1 MHMADAMFILSYE
14 EEEEKKRKRRQ
25 EELEGLYS
33 MEKKY
38 VFVLTYNFDSD
49 IFAESFDGRE
59 EAEERLNAVLEEEL
73 DTVRRECGFGPVVI
87 TQDSGDVELIYTSKE
102 KWEQAVQEGNGQ
114 QRVFDAA
121 RYLIVE
127 I

>member
-1 MHMADAMFILSYE
+1 MDMMETMFILSYE

-25 EELEGLYS
+25 EELEELYS

-38 VFVLTYNFDSD
+38 VFILTYNFDSS
-49 IFAESFDGRE
+49 IFAESFESKE
-59 EAEERLNAVLEEEL
+59 EAEDKLKAVLEEEL
-73 DTVRRECGFGPVVI
+73 DTVKRECGYEPVVI
-87 TQDSGDVELIYTSKE
+87 IQDSDDLELIYATKE
-102 KWEQAVQEGNGQ
+102 QWDEAVNAGKGQ

-121 RYLIVE
+121 RYFIVE

>member
-73 DTVRRECGFGPVVI
+73 DTVRRECGFEPVVI
-87 TQDSGDVELIYTSKE
+87 TQDSGDVELI
-102 KWEQAVQEGNGQ
+102 
-114 QRVFDAA
+114 
-121 RYLIVE
+121 
-127 I
+127 

>member
-38 VFVLTYNFDSD
+38 VFVLTYNFDSSV
-49 IFAESFDGRE
+49 FAESFDSRE
-59 EAEERLNAVLEEEL
+59 EAEERLNIVLEEEL
-73 DTVRRECGFGPVVI
+73 DTVRRECEMEPVVI
-87 TQDSGDVELIYTSKE
+87 AQDSGDAELI
-102 KWEQAVQEGNGQ
+102 
-114 QRVFDAA
+114 
-121 RYLIVE
+121 
-127 I
+127 